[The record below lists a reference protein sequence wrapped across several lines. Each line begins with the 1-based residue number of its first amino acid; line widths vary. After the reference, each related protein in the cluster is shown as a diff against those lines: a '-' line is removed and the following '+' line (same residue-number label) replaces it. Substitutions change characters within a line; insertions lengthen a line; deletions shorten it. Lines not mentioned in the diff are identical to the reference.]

1 MKDIS
6 ITVPVVCYGYD
17 ELPDDAVRALVEK
30 ARQSTY
36 HSYAPYSHFCVGA
49 AILLDNGETITGANQ
64 ENAAFSAGTC
74 AGTEGGIFLIGTR
87 DGLAVVQQDGGADT
101 EVAVRCI
108 RMIGGLAGLFHEG
121 ADGIVRQF
129 IVAVADYGDSDTD
142 VFHCVCREET
152 VVVIGFWPRPRQ

>member
-1 MKDIS
+1 MCIEA
-6 ITVPVVCYGYD
+6 G
-17 ELPDDAVRALVEK
+17 RAL
-30 ARQSTY
+30 
-36 HSYAPYSHFCVGA
+36 
-49 AILLDNGETITGANQ
+49 
-64 ENAAFSAGTC
+64 GTC
-74 AGTEGGIFLIGTR
+74 AGTEGCILLIGTR

>member
-74 AGTEGGIFLIGTR
+74 AERSVIFYAGANYPGVPFR
-87 DGLAVVQQDGGADT
+87 RLAVAAFTKGDFVKNPVSPCGHCRQASLEYETISGAPIEMVLCGRD
-101 EVAVRCI
+101 EVYVLHSIKDLMPLSFCE
-108 RMIGGLAGLFHEG
+108 F
-121 ADGIVRQF
+121 
-129 IVAVADYGDSDTD
+129 
-142 VFHCVCREET
+142 
-152 VVVIGFWPRPRQ
+152 